1 MQLIIKAVKSRDSM
15 IRPNET
21 LEALERAYD
30 VLQPEDL
37 VPGVLACE
45 DATMARAL
53 LEEMEG
59 LRKLSKIRM
68 A

>member
-1 MQLIIKAVKSRDSM
+1 M